1 MIELKNVTFKY
12 ASGDRLENGAAG
24 GIGET
29 ISNGSLNDVSLK
41 INDGEFLLLT
51 GGSGCGKTT
60 IIRLINGLIPNFF
73 EGNLEGSVL
82 VDGLDVSKAEL
93 YETAKSVSTVFQN
106 PRSQFFNVDTTSEL
120 AFACENQG
128 MAKEEILRRMER
140 TVRELNLEPL
150 LNRSLFNLSGGQ
162 KQKIAC
168 ASAAVTGNKIILL
181 DEPSANLDLKTI
193 DELSSLLKKWKEE
206 GKTIVVAEHR
216 ISYLWDLA
224 DRTVILREGKIE
236 RELSR
241 RQMDIITEDELHGLG
256 LRTNRD
262 CRVKPGN
269 DRVNELSN
277 DKVCELGEKQGKM
290 SSSDLLD
297 TSSSGSPSVSS
308 ADSPSVSSA
317 DSPSVSSSGLPSV
330 SSSGLTR
337 RSPQDSTLII
347 EKFRYKYK
355 NGYVA
360 LNVPFM
366 EIPLGKI
373 TAITGN
379 NGEGKTTFL
388 NCLCGLGRRSKGSLF
403 YRGKEYRRRQRQK
416 LIFLV
421 MQDVNHQLFTESVLD
436 EVLISQKEENEEE
449 ARHILSSL
457 DLEPFADRHPQ
468 SLSGGQK
475 QRVAVASAIAS
486 GREILLF
493 DEPTSGLD
501 YTHMLQI
508 GKILR
513 GLRDL
518 GKTVIVVTHDRELI
532 RECCDREI
540 HLGDFN
546 QI

>member
-1 MIELKNVTFKY
+1 MVELKNVTFKY
-12 ASGDRLENGAAG
+12 ASGDGLEKGAAG
-24 GIGET
+24 GLGEES
-29 ISNGSLNDVSLK
+29 SNGSLKDLNLK
-41 INDGEFLLLT
+41 IQDGEFLLLT

-73 EGNLEGSVL
+73 EGNLEGNVL

-128 MAKEEILRRMER
+128 MAKEEILSRMER

-193 DELSSLLKKWKEE
+193 DDLSFLLKKWKEE
-206 GKTIVVAEHR
+206 GKTVIVAEHR

-241 RQMDIITEDELHGLG
+241 SQMEEISEEELHGLG

-262 CRVKPGN
+262 CRV
-269 DRVNELSN
+269 R
-277 DKVCELGEKQGKM
+277 M
-290 SSSDLLD
+290 SSS
-297 TSSSGSPSVSS
+297 S
-308 ADSPSVSSA
+308 
-317 DSPSVSSSGLPSV
+317 LPSV

-347 EKFRYKYK
+347 ENFRFKYK

-360 LNVPFM
+360 LNIPFM
-366 EIPLGKI
+366 EIPVGKI

-421 MQDVNHQLFTESVLD
+421 MQDANHQLFTESVLD

-449 ARHILSSL
+449 ARRILSSL

-475 QRVAVASAIAS
+475 QRLAVASAIAS

>member
-12 ASGDRLENGAAG
+12 ASGDGLENGAAG

-82 VDGLDVSKAEL
+82 VDGLDVSRAEL

-128 MAKEEILRRMER
+128 MAKEEILSRMEK
-140 TVRELNLEPL
+140 TVRELNLDPL

-168 ASAAVTGNKIILL
+168 ASVAVTGNKIILL

-241 RQMDIITEDELHGLG
+241 GQMDQITEEELHGMG

-269 DRVNELSN
+269 DRVNESGN
-277 DKVCELGEKQGKM
+277 DTVNESDDEQIKM
-290 SSSDLLD
+290 SSS
-297 TSSSGSPSVSS
+297 
-308 ADSPSVSSA
+308 

-337 RSPQDSTLII
+337 RSPQDSSLVI
-347 EKFRYKYK
+347 ENFRFKYK

-360 LNVPFM
+360 LNIPCM
-366 EIPLGKI
+366 EIPVGKI

-388 NCLCGLGRRSKGSLF
+388 NCLCGLGNRCKGNLIF
-403 YRGKEYRRRQRQK
+403 NGKKYKRVQRQK

-436 EVLISQKEENEEE
+436 EVLISQREENEEE
-449 ARHILSSL
+449 ARRILSSL